1 MPYYTTADGAIGISK
16 DRWTVQGMGSNLFN
30 SRASTN
36 TTSGQFIES
45 QVPLRPRVLTLL
57 FSMKFGG

>member
-1 MPYYTTADGAIGISK
+1 
-16 DRWTVQGMGSNLFN
+16 MGSNLFN
-30 SRASTN
+30 SHASTN

-57 FSMKFGG
+57 FSMKFGGEKPAGGL